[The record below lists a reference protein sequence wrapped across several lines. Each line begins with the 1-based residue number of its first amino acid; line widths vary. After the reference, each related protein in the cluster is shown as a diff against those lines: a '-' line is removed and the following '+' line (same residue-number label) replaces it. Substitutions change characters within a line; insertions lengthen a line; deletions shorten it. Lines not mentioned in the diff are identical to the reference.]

1 MLQYVFPSMGMTLK
15 IEITQGNLAV
25 RGSFTVQNPD
35 ALTQDFSVMSNG
47 NGIDYFISPQLYIQS
62 TTDDDD
68 DDDGSRR
75 KRQTSM
81 PNVYLSIAG
90 LNDINTF
97 ALNTTFGD
105 TTSPIPGKTVTD

>member
-1 MLQYVFPSMGMTLK
+1 M
-15 IEITQGNLAV
+15 V

-68 DDDGSRR
+68 DDDDDGSRR

-81 PNVYLSIAG
+81 PN
-90 LNDINTF
+90 INTF

-105 TTSPIPGKTVTD
+105 TSPIPGK

>member
-1 MLQYVFPSMGMTLK
+1 MGMTLK
-15 IEITQGNLAV
+15 VNVTQGNLV
-25 RGSFTVQNPD
+25 DCRSFNVQNPD

-47 NGIDYFISPQLYIQS
+47 NDIDYFISPELYVQS

-68 DDDGSRR
+68 DDDDGSCR

-81 PNVYLSIAG
+81 PNVYLSIAE
-90 LNDINTF
+90 LNDINSF

-105 TTSPIPGKTVTD
+105 TASPIPGKSN